1 MDKYFLGL
9 YGKAKE
15 VAETIWKKSKLS
27 IVDILDFITSYM
39 ALWYCWRDL
48 HIEQWTRIKRPEIY
62 LHKQAR
68 WFLSKVKI

>member
-27 IVDILDFITSYM
+27 IVNLLDFITYYM
-39 ALWYCWRDL
+39 ALRYGIIWLYGIAGGIC
-48 HIEQWTRIKRPEIY
+48 T
-62 LHKQAR
+62 
-68 WFLSKVKI
+68 

>member
-27 IVDILDFITSYM
+27 IVNLLDFITYYM

-48 HIEQWTRIKRPEIY
+48 HIEQCTRINKPEIC
-62 LHKQAR
+62 LDK
-68 WFLSKVKI
+68 